1 MKKIYVLKSFLF
13 NDGSG
18 KPVTFE
24 PGFHDVEDDVA
35 EHWFVKAHISP
46 DGEAPTIETD
56 SRITELES
64 QLTERDTKII
74 GLEVQLIERDSRITE
89 LESQLTELTAKVAS
103 LSSGDN
109 NGGKSKSA
117 DGK

>member
-18 KPVTFE
+18 EPVTFE
-24 PGFHDVEDDVA
+24 PGFHDVDDDVA

-56 SRITELES
+56 SRITELEG
-64 QLTERDTKII
+64 QLTERET
-74 GLEVQLIERDSRITE
+74 RITE
-89 LESQLTELTAKVAS
+89 LEGQLTELTAQVAS
-103 LSSGDN
+103 LSSGEN
-109 NGGKSKSA
+109 NGGKSKSSDA
-117 DGK
+117 K

>member
-56 SRITELES
+56 SRITELEG
-64 QLTERDTKII
+64 QLAERDTKITD
-74 GLEVQLIERDSRITE
+74 LEAKLTERDSRITE
-89 LESQLTELTAKVAS
+89 LEGQLAELTTKVAS

-109 NGGKSKSA
+109 NGGKPKSA
-117 DGK
+117 DAK